1 MVVTE
6 GETDLEVRF
15 VTEPMPLSIDKE
27 VAPETVQD
35 RVEDWPEVMEEG
47 EAVKEEMAGA
57 LAAAVVVNVL
67 SEETTKLVLASLL
80 LTR

>member
-1 MVVTE
+1 MVVCV

-35 RVEDWPEVMEEG
+35 KAEDCPEVMEAG
-47 EAVKEEMAGA
+47 EALKTEITGAPGA
-57 LAAAVVVNVL
+57 LMVTVTVAVAEPPL
-67 SEETTKLVLASLL
+67 LVAV
-80 LTR
+80 RI